1 MSTFLAS
8 LRLNLLIWFFLL
20 PCSSR
25 GTGNRRRSNLAE
37 KDRPS
42 SSTNHAT
49 SGRARKRRPSMQCWR
64 SLETRCLQSNGSKAS
79 KTSETK
85 ANVSRFGPTEL
96 PIKRYWELKDSSRRM
111 KALTGVCSTMA
122 TARSSM
128 NLASTLQ
135 VGPLSSAHFEGFCL
149 TNVLSLCSG
158 RWYGLSSHVDE
169 EEEAGQKSSGGKK
182 A

>member
-1 MSTFLAS
+1 
-8 LRLNLLIWFFLL
+8 
-20 PCSSR
+20 
-25 GTGNRRRSNLAE
+25 
-37 KDRPS
+37 
-42 SSTNHAT
+42 
-49 SGRARKRRPSMQCWR
+49 MQCWR

-128 NLASTLQ
+128 NLASTSQ
-135 VGPLSSAHFEGFCL
+135 VGPISSAHFKGFCL
-149 TNVLSLCSG
+149 
-158 RWYGLSSHVDE
+158 SSFPFAVEGGMDFRAMLMKRKKPAKKVVVVRRLNFVCFHHPMYLPGVTTSF
-169 EEEAGQKSSGGKK
+169 GQEFSIKRRKIVKVCLHSS
-182 A
+182 